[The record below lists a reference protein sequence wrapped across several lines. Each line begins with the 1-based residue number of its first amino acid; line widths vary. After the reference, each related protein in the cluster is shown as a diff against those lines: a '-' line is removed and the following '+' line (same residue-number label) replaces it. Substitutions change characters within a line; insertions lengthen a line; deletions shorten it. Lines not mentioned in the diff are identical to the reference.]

1 MLRENLPSAL
11 EAEYLVVVANR
22 PAKDRG
28 RRPPEAL
35 LGRFESAGLASSWTS
50 PQGLVTKD

>member
-22 PAKDRG
+22 PAKGRG